1 MPNCS
6 NASSRIVS
14 VRPVVRRSSGYAICR
29 VVEYLLQRLPSIGD
43 AVKKLVVMIIS
54 HFGAYF
60 FYYL

>member
-1 MPNCS
+1 M
-6 NASSRIVS
+6 
-14 VRPVVRRSSGYAICR
+14 RRSSGYAICR